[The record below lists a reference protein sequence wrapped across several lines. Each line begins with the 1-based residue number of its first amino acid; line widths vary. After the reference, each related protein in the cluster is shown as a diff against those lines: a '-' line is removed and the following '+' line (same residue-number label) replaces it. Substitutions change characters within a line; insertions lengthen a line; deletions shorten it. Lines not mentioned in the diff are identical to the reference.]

1 MDCDNQ
7 PTTLAKIAT
16 VFVGRRTDPHTPLE
30 KGSYE
35 NWSDLSQGYG
45 LLILLLLLLLLL
57 LYYYFYFY
65 YYY

>member
-30 KGSYE
+30 KGSHE

-45 LLILLLLLLLLL
+45 CYYRYYC
-57 LYYYFYFY
+57 YYYCYKCY
-65 YYY
+65 CY